1 MFELLFTRAS
11 AITRHQ
17 LAPLAEERRSFLR
30 HLAQQSYRPRS
41 LRSKASQLL
50 AIVQQMNRVR
60 GTSPAQIERAT
71 KNRRHLSRLDRR
83 SRPGRLCR
91 AAFRHTATT
100 WLQYLGWLSITPE
113 EITQEHAKLRQFE
126 VFLREDRGLSPHTI
140 RRCGS
145 HALRLLT
152 HLQTLKRPLERL
164 TAEDLDTFIA
174 GLTASGWKRASLPPV
189 VDAVRSFLRYAE
201 AKRWCPLGISSAVSA
216 PRVYV
221 DDRLPRGLDWEIV
234 TKLIAH
240 ASSNSPR
247 DLRDRPILLL
257 LAVYGLRCSEV
268 AAIRLDDIDWDNS
281 TIQIRRSKQRLSQL
295 YPLHADIGDAVA
307 RYLRHARPPS
317 KSRHVFLHLLAPFGN
332 LGHPS
337 IYYAVSNRLKALGF
351 HGRRQGPHALRH
363 ACAQR
368 LLESGLTFKHVGDFL
383 GHRSAAATRIYAKVN
398 LKALTEVAQIDMR
411 GIL

>member
-1 MFELLFTRAS
+1 MFEQLFSLRS
-11 AITRHQ
+11 AIARHES
-17 LAPLAEERRSFLR
+17 APFANERTAFLR
-30 HLAQQSYRPRS
+30 HLAQQSYPPRS
-41 LRSKASQLL
+41 LRAKASQLL
-50 AIVQQMNRVR
+50 AIVQQLHRVR
-60 GTSPAQIERAT
+60 DLGLAQIEYAAN
-71 KNRRHLSRLDRR
+71 KRRHLARLDRR
-83 SRPGRLCR
+83 TRPGNLCR

-100 WLQYLGWLSITPE
+100 WLQYLGWLSVAPVEVSKERT
-113 EITQEHAKLRQFE
+113 KLNQFE
-126 VFLREDRGLSPHTI
+126 VFLREERGLSPHTI
-140 RRCGS
+140 RRCCS
-145 HALRLLT
+145 HASRLLT
-152 HLQTLKRPLERL
+152 HLQTLKRPLRKI
-164 TAEDLDTFIA
+164 TAEDLDALIF
-174 GLTASGWKRASLPPV
+174 GLTASGWKRSSLPPV

-201 AKRWCPLGISSAVSA
+201 AKRWCPLGVSFAVSA
-216 PRVYV
+216 PRAYV
-221 DDRLPRGLDWEIV
+221 DDRLPRGLDWEVV
-234 TKLIAH
+234 TKLIDH

-295 YPLHADIGDAVA
+295 YPLHADIGDAIA
-307 RYLRHARPPS
+307 RYLRHARPHS

-337 IYYAVSNRLKALGF
+337 IYYAVSNRLKALGV

-383 GHRSAAATRIYAKVN
+383 GHRSTAATRIYAKVN

>member
-1 MFELLFTRAS
+1 MFEQLFTRRSAIARHAS
-11 AITRHQ
+11 APF
-17 LAPLAEERRSFLR
+17 ANERTAFLR
-30 HLAQQSYRPRS
+30 HLEQQSYPPRS

-60 GTSPAQIERAT
+60 GLSPAQIERAA
-71 KNRRHLSRLDRR
+71 NSRRHLARLDRR

-91 AAFRHTATT
+91 AAFRYTALT
-100 WLQYLGWLSITPE
+100 WLRYLGWLSVTPDKVSE
-113 EITQEHAKLRQFE
+113 GHARLKKFE
-126 VFLREDRGLSPHTI
+126 AFLREDRGLSSHTI
-140 RRCGS
+140 RRCCS
-145 HALRLLT
+145 HAVRLLT
-152 HLQTLKRPLERL
+152 HLQTLKRPLERI

-174 GLTASGWKRASLPPV
+174 GLTASGWKRVSLPPV

-216 PRVYV
+216 TRVYV

-337 IYYAVSNRLKALGF
+337 IYYAVSNRLKALGV
-351 HGRRQGPHALRH
+351 HGRRKGPHALRH

-383 GHRSAAATRIYAKVN
+383 GHRSTAATGIYAKVN
-398 LKALTEVAQIDMR
+398 LKALREVSQIDMR